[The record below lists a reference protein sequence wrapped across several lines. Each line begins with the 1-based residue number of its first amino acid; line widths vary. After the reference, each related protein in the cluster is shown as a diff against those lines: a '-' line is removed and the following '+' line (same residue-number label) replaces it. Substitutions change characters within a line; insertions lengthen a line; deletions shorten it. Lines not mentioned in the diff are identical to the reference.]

1 MSHENLH
8 NSPLNSASL
17 SSGSPQVS
25 DQVDTQGVDLSKNLG
40 DMRLDELHHVAVQ
53 VRDVRRAVAWY
64 RERFRFTVEWLDDT
78 WALLRFANTSLA
90 LVVPGEHPPHLAFT
104 MEDAESLGELSPHRD
119 GTRSIYI
126 EDSEGNVVEC
136 MDPKSL

>member
-1 MSHENLH
+1 MSREEFSLTDDTHANQ
-8 NSPLNSASL
+8 SP
-17 SSGSPQVS
+17 S
-25 DQVDTQGVDLSKNLG
+25 DHATT
-40 DMRLDELHHVAVQ
+40 RLDELHHVAVQ
-53 VRDVRRAVAWY
+53 VQDVRRAVAWY
-64 RERFRFTVEWLDDT
+64 QERFRCQISWLDDT

-104 MEDAESLGELSPHRD
+104 MEEAESLGELSPHRD

>member
-1 MSHENLH
+1 MSREEF
-8 NSPLNSASL
+8 SL
-17 SSGSPQVS
+17 TDNPPANQYSSDHTSIKPRA
-25 DQVDTQGVDLSKNLG
+25 K
-40 DMRLDELHHVAVQ
+40 LDELHHVAVQ
-53 VRDVRRAVAWY
+53 VQDVRRAVAWY
-64 RERFRFTVEWLDDT
+64 QERFRCQISWLDDT

-104 MEDAESLGELSPHRD
+104 MEEAESLGELSPHRD